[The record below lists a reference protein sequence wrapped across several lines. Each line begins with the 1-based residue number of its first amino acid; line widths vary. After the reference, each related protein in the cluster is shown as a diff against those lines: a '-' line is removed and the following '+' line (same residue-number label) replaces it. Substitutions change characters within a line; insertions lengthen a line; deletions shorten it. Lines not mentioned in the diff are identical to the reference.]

1 MKKKEKGITLI
12 ALVVTIVVL
21 LILAGT
27 AIAMLSGDDGIMTNA
42 QRSQAANTEGEIR
55 EKIKMAYNAVKTEIS
70 VNSAI
75 DSSYNASSDAEMKN
89 LFKIAANEIG
99 ITPTSDTQGFDE
111 GLTILLNTS
120 TKQIYFQYNDN
131 KFGGSVD
138 DAVSAMEHAT
148 INNSTN
154 IDKLGNGTQKIKQND
169 GTNDYLKPIRADIV
183 LTTDNATLTM
193 DPAQVL

>member
-1 MKKKEKGITLI
+1 MKRNERGVTLI

-75 DSSYNASSDAEMKN
+75 DSSYDASSATEMNN

-99 ITPTSDTQGFDE
+99 ISSASNPGFDE

>member
-1 MKKKEKGITLI
+1 MKKSENGVTLI

-111 GLTILLNTS
+111 GLTIRLDETN
-120 TKQIYFQYNDN
+120 KQIYFQYNDN
-131 KFGGSVD
+131 KFGGSV
-138 DAVSAMEHAT
+138 SAAQTAMGHTT

-154 IDKLGNGTQKIKQND
+154 ISKLGNGTQKIKQND

>member
-1 MKKKEKGITLI
+1 MKRNERGVTLI

-75 DSSYNASSDAEMKN
+75 ESDYNAQEDIKN
-89 LFKIAANEIG
+89 LFKIAVE
-99 ITPTSDTQGFDE
+99 E
-111 GLTILLNTS
+111 MGLTVDASNPNKATDNTGKGGYTVTYNKPAS
-120 TKQIYFQYNDN
+120 GAPIIYFEYRDN
-131 KFGGSVD
+131 KFGGAKAAS
-138 DAVSAMEHAT
+138 
-148 INNSTN
+148 
-154 IDKLGNGTQKIKQND
+154 IDKNVISQGVDTGNQKIKKND
-169 GTNDYLKPIRADIV
+169 GTTGNLNQIKANISFA
-183 LTTDNATLTM
+183 TDNATLTM

>member
-1 MKKKEKGITLI
+1 MKKNERGVTLI

-42 QRSQAANTEGEIR
+42 QRSEAANTEGEIR

-70 VNSAI
+70 VNSAVE
-75 DSSYNASSDAEMKN
+75 SNYNAIDDIQN
-89 LFKIAANEIG
+89 LFQIAVKEIG
-99 ITPTSDTQGFDE
+99 LTASGNTAFAD
-111 GLTILLNTS
+111 GLTACLTTS

-131 KFGGSVD
+131 KFGGYVN
-138 DAVSAMEHAT
+138 AAQPAMAHST
-148 INNSTN
+148 INANEN
-154 IDKLGNGTQKIKQND
+154 IQKLSNGNQRIND
-169 GTNDYLKPIRADIV
+169 GYLKPIRADIV

-193 DPAQVL
+193 DKAQVL

>member
-1 MKKKEKGITLI
+1 MKRNERGVTLI

-42 QRSQAANTEGEIR
+42 QRSEAANTEGEIR

-75 DSSYNASSDAEMKN
+75 ESGYDASTNAEMQN
-89 LFKIAANEIG
+89 LFEIAVKEIG
-99 ITPTSDTQGFDE
+99 LTPSGATAFND
-111 GLTILLNTS
+111 GLTARLTTS

-131 KFGGSVD
+131 KFGGYVN
-138 DAVSAMEHAT
+138 AAQPAMAHST
-148 INNSTN
+148 INIDAN
-154 IDKLGNGTQKIKQND
+154 IQKLSNGNQRIND
-169 GTNDYLKPIRADIV
+169 GLLKPIRADIV

-193 DPAQVL
+193 DKAQVL

>member
-1 MKKKEKGITLI
+1 MKKSENGVTLI

-42 QRSQAANTEGEIR
+42 QRSQAANTEGEI
-55 EKIKMAYNAVKTEIS
+55 
-70 VNSAI
+70 
-75 DSSYNASSDAEMKN
+75 SYNASSDAEMKN

-138 DAVSAMEHAT
+138 DAASAMEHAT

>member
-1 MKKKEKGITLI
+1 MKKNERGVTLI

-70 VNSAI
+70 VNSAVK
-75 DSSYNASSDAEMKN
+75 SNYNAKDDIQN
-89 LFKIAANEIG
+89 LFQIAVKEIG
-99 ITPTSDTQGFDE
+99 LTASGNTAFAD
-111 GLTILLNTS
+111 GLTARLTTGDN
-120 TKQIYFQYNDN
+120 QIYFQYNDN
-131 KFGGSVD
+131 KFGGYVNE
-138 DAVSAMEHAT
+138 AQPAMAHST
-148 INNSTN
+148 INVDEN
-154 IDKLGNGTQKIKQND
+154 IQKLSIGNQKIKKND
-169 GTNDYLKPIRADIV
+169 GNTGYLKPIRADIV

>member
-1 MKKKEKGITLI
+1 MKKSENGVTLI

-154 IDKLGNGTQKIKQND
+154 IDKLGKKKKKIKQND

>member
-1 MKKKEKGITLI
+1 MKRNERGVTLI

-75 DSSYNASSDAEMKN
+75 DSSYDASSATEMNN

-99 ITPTSDTQGFDE
+99 ISSASNPGFDE
-111 GLTILLNTS
+111 GLTIRLDATN
-120 TKQIYFQYNDN
+120 KQIYFQYNDN
-131 KFGGSVD
+131 KFGGSV
-138 DAVSAMEHAT
+138 SAAQTAMGHAT

-154 IDKLGNGTQKIKQND
+154 ISALPNGNQKIKKND
-169 GTNDYLKPIRADIV
+169 GNTGYLKPIRADIV